1 MVLTPHFKFPILS
14 SDSFSENM
22 CEADTV
28 WARSEASPQMVL
40 KAPPCLTMCCCA
52 VHSSTLDW
60 GRRTRLFLSQCLL
73 RPPHGAHRNIPPATR
88 ASAVTRS
95 GQIAEWE
102 VAGRNGVF
110 FFVRR
115 NYIPVFFLFFL
126 RDCSLQATPKDDC
139 FFLVAPCAL
148 QCICSNTEPI
158 FQAMSLEHTWGRLAD
173 MSR

>member
-1 MVLTPHFKFPILS
+1 MVLIPNIKFPILS

-73 RPPHGAHRNIPPATR
+73 RPPHGAHQNIPPATQ

-102 VAGRNGVF
+102 VAGRNGGFCRTQLYSCF
-110 FFVRR
+110 F
-115 NYIPVFFLFFL
+115 FFL
-126 RDCSLQATPKDDC
+126 RDCSLQAMPGDDC
-139 FFLVAPCAL
+139 FFLWPHVDL
-148 QCICSNTEPI
+148 
-158 FQAMSLEHTWGRLAD
+158 AMH
-173 MSR
+173 M